1 MLSVTHR
8 CSLDTEAQSS
18 PEEGLLRSFFFFF
31 LLLCCYDTTMIQL
44 PDGMKS
50 HIDLVSSEHEFKAN
64 LY

>member
-8 CSLDTEAQSS
+8 CSLDTVAKSS

-31 LLLCCYDTTMIQL
+31 FFCSFAAMIQL
-44 PDGMKS
+44 PDDMKS

-64 LY
+64 L